1 MARPLTGAPYSASH
15 SANQTLGLNPEQIA
29 EMGQARLDGATYAS
43 LAAKYSVTVA
53 TATKHIKRWIAAQ
66 DLSKES
72 LSLPVDI
79 PSANLMLPLSPL
91 PPPPQEEFDPCKTQY
106 VNNPIKSDDK
116 EQSYRENLLWAC
128 QAAGAKLRT
137 GNRPNSCPNDK
148 AFFLYQLACE
158 NPKDF
163 MTKFSQVETKEKDD
177 ADDKAKKKSTQ
188 FLFEEIESQLEA
200 LEK

>member
-1 MARPLTGAPYSASH
+1 MPYKSTGVPYSASH

-29 EMGQARLDGATYAS
+29 EMGKARLDGATYAS
-43 LAAKYSVTVA
+43 LAAKYSVTVS

-66 DLSKES
+66 GITKPEVL
-72 LSLPVDI
+72 
-79 PSANLMLPLSPL
+79 ALPLPDKPAFVAG
-91 PPPPQEEFDPCKTQY
+91 PPPPPLNEKFDPLKTQH
-106 VNNPIKSDDK
+106 VNSPIQSENRD
-116 EQSYRENLLWAC
+116 QSYRDNLLWAC
-128 QAAGAKLRT
+128 EAAGQKIRT

-188 FLFEEIESQLEA
+188 FLLEEIESQLEA
-200 LEK
+200 LEM